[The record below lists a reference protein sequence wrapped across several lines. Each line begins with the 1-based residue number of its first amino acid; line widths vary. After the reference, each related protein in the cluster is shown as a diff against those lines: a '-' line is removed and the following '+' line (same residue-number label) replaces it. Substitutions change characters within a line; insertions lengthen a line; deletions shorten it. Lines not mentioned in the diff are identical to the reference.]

1 VYKEV
6 SVKAGVYVRP
16 SVAKDDERATE
27 AAMERQEDD
36 CRRLCKSRS
45 WVVAKVYRDEGIS
58 AYQAGKRRPQFEEAL
73 EDLAAGR
80 IDVLVVWKLDR
91 LARRLRDLVRVE
103 DAVEKSGGKLVTVQE
118 GEQAQFMLR
127 ILAAMA
133 EQESKNTSTR
143 LKRQRL
149 QAAERGEPNQGG
161 RRPFGY
167 TTLPRTIKDDE
178 AAVVRELADRLL
190 AGESVRSLTAW
201 ANTVSTATTGKPWSQ
216 RTLRGMLLSPALAG
230 WRTYTGSRFEG
241 RWDPILDRETWE
253 AVEALLRDPA
263 RVTRGGRPAPWLLAG
278 MVKCGRCDQTMV
290 IHYRSKNRGGARE
303 YICMAAPGRAS
314 CGKTAVIAEPLEAI
328 IEEVV
333 LLQLVDDRLAK
344 ALEAQGGEV
353 QELHQRREVL
363 RAKLRE
369 VGEMF
374 DSDEIDRP
382 EYLARRAK
390 LVDRLAAIQ
399 QQLDQHAQRSVLV
412 DLPTAE
418 EELRSWWNGS
428 STAEQKQSVVRACLY
443 SVVVGPST
451 HRNGPRFDPG
461 RLLPPNGPQWRF

>member
-1 VYKEV
+1 MQ
-6 SVKAGVYVRP
+6 AGIYVRL

-27 AAMERQEDD
+27 AALERQEDD
-36 CRRLCKSRS
+36 CRALCTSRS
-45 WVVAKVYRDEGIS
+45 WPVARVYRDEGIS
-58 AYQAGKRRPQFEEAL
+58 AFQAGKRRPQFEEAL

-133 EQESKNTSTR
+133 EQESANTSTR
-143 LKRQRL
+143 LRRQRL

-161 RRPFGY
+161 RRLFGY
-167 TTLPRTIKDDE
+167 TTLPRTIQEDE
-178 AAVVRELADRLL
+178 AAIIRELARRLL
-190 AGESVRSLTAW
+190 SGESVRQLTAW
-201 ANTVSTATTGKPWSQ
+201 ANTVSTSSTGKPWNQ

-230 WRTYTGSRFEG
+230 IRAYKEQQFEG
-241 RWDPILDRETWE
+241 QWEPILDRETWE

-278 MVKCGRCDQTMV
+278 LAECGKCRQRMVV
-290 IHYRSKNRGGARE
+290 HYRPKARGGARE
-303 YICMAAPGRAS
+303 YLCMASPGRPN
-314 CGKTAVIAEPLEAI
+314 CGKLAVIAEPLEAI

-333 LLQLVDDRLAK
+333 LLELCDERLAK

-353 QELHQRREVL
+353 QQLHQQREVL

-369 VGEMF
+369 VGEMY
-374 DSDEIDRP
+374 DSDEIDRA

-390 LVDRLAAIQ
+390 LTDRLAAIQ
-399 QQLDQHAQRSVLV
+399 KQLDQQAQRSVLSE
-412 DLPTAE
+412 LPTAE
-418 EELRSWWNGS
+418 DELRSWWNGG
-428 STAEQKQSVVRACLY
+428 STAEQRQSVVRACLH
-443 SVVVGPST
+443 SVVVGPVT
-451 HRNGPRFDPG
+451 RRIGPRFDPS
-461 RLLPPNGPQWRF
+461 RLMPPYGPQWRI